1 MKSYGEVTALLRV
14 LKMLFLF
21 VCLAIIDK
29 RVFLFQE
36 DYEKYKK
43 VKKCLPRFRI
53 YYGIWAQAS
62 ESPKKNKVNEPH
74 YFCCVCFEQ
83 YFSKFD
89 VDENY

>member
-43 VKKCLPRFRI
+43 VKKCPDSEFTMA
-53 YYGIWAQAS
+53 YEPQAS
-62 ESPKKNKVNEPH
+62 ESLKKNKVNEPH